1 MTKGG
6 RIDETWMCPVKGVPS
21 CRANGLEVSG
31 GGWQRGCGTHEQLD
45 WICVLIG
52 TIRLL
57 GWGHTGR
64 EKSNIIKMKML
75 VWGMRFCWK

>member
-1 MTKGG
+1 MQKRMG
-6 RIDETWMCPVKGVPS
+6 WKSVV
-21 CRANGLEVSG
+21 VG
-31 GGWQRGCGTHEQLD
+31 GGGAVEHMNNLT
-45 WICVLIG
+45 VLIG